1 MAGMR
6 IIRISTVRLW
16 LLRLLLLHWSIAV
29 GRIVHTVDGVTLRTD
44 GRCVLYIHEAVEI
57 IQLIAVLLL
66 LLLLLL
72 FMQEHIFL
80 LLHHRTLMVFLLLI
94 DRRTS

>member
-6 IIRISTVRLW
+6 IICISTVRLW
-16 LLRLLLLHWSIAV
+16 LLLLLHWTSITV
-29 GRIVHTVDGVTLRTD
+29 GRIVHTVDGVTLWTD
-44 GRCVLYIHEAVEI
+44 SRSVLNIHKTVEI
-57 IQLIAVLLL
+57 IQLVAVLLL

-72 FMQEHIFL
+72 LFVEEHVFL
-80 LLHHRTLMVFLLLI
+80 LLHHRTLVLLLLLI